1 MTVDDFYHWQGD
13 DLILRIYVQPKA
25 SKNEFCDVH
34 GDAIK
39 VRITAPPVDGKA
51 NQQLIQFLSKSFK
64 VSKSQVQLLS
74 GESSRKKRF
83 CIQSPQILPD
93 RIPKRDSQ

>member
-1 MTVDDFYHWQGD
+1 MDDYYQWQDD
-13 DLILRIYVQPKA
+13 DLILCVYVQPKA

-34 GDAIK
+34 GNAIK

-64 VSKSQVQLLS
+64 VSKSQVHLLN
-74 GESSRKKRF
+74 GETSRQKRF
-83 CIQSPQILPD
+83 RISSPKKLPEI
-93 RIPKRDSQ
+93 IPKKKSS